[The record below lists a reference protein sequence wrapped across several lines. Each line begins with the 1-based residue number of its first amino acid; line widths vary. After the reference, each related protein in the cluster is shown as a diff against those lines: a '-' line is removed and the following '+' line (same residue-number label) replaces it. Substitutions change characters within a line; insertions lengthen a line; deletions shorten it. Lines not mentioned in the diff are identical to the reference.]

1 MRVRREKMQLSI
13 GIGNSSKIDG
23 YEAGFEAASIVKEQL
38 IGDSPDFVFVFSSI
52 GYEHQ
57 DILDAVAEV
66 LGDMPQSGA
75 TFGGIIGREFVDESM
90 YAVQIAGLKSNTIQF
105 YNFKSANA
113 VNQPFQAG
121 ENIGQRVAAVAQDGN
136 RVLFLFPD
144 FRTNL
149 TRLFDGIEKHCNIP
163 FIGGGSGDN
172 LKFQQCYQFH
182 DGEVME
188 NACCAVLMVGDFELM
203 TIVTHGSE
211 PLSDAQIVTK
221 CTGNVIYE
229 IDDKPALDVASE
241 GLGQA
246 ITPENITSAICLM
259 GIGFKTAYSPN
270 LLSPYIVHAIHG
282 FNFNNGSCIVQTE
295 VTSGSEIRFMRR
307 DPHGVLE
314 SARVGAEKLSK
325 ELDSLNVTPKFICQ
339 FDCAGR
345 GKCFVGDDVHKG
357 IAMVQ
362 EAFKHSIPWM
372 GSFAFGE
379 ISSIKGKNY
388 FYNYT
393 ATLSAFY

>member
-1 MRVRREKMQLSI
+1 MQLSI
-13 GIGNSSKIDG
+13 GIGNSCNIDG
-23 YEAGFEAASIVKEQL
+23 YEAGLEAASTVMEQL
-38 IGDSPDFVFVFSSI
+38 GADTPDFVFVFSNI
-52 GYEHQ
+52 GYELQ
-57 DILDAVAEV
+57 DILDAVAEI
-66 LGDMPQSGA
+66 LGDVPLSGA

-90 YAVQIAGLKSNTIQF
+90 YAVQVVGLKSNTIQF
-105 YNFKSANA
+105 YNFQGTN
-113 VNQPFQAG
+113 VIDQPLQAG
-121 ENIGQRVAAVAQDGN
+121 EDIGQQVAAIAQDGN

-149 TRLFDGIEKHCNIP
+149 NSLFEGIEKHCNLP

-182 DGEVME
+182 NGEVME
-188 NACCAVLMVGDFELM
+188 SACCAVLMVGDFELM

-211 PLSDAQIVTK
+211 PLSDARVLTK

-241 GLGQA
+241 GLGQE
-246 ITPENITSAICLM
+246 ITPENMTSAIMLM

-270 LLSPYIVHAIHG
+270 LLSPYIIRAIHG
-282 FNFNNGSCIVQTE
+282 FNFDKGSCIVQTE
-295 VTSGSEIRFMRR
+295 VKMGSEIRFMRR
-307 DPHGVLE
+307 DPHSVLE
-314 SARVGAEKLSK
+314 SARSGAEKLSK
-325 ELDSLNVTPKFICQ
+325 ALYSLNVTPKLICQ

-345 GKCFVGDDVHKG
+345 GKCFVGDDVYKG
-357 IAMVQ
+357 MAVVQ
-362 EAFKHSIPWM
+362 EAFKHTVPWM

-393 ATLSAFY
+393 ATLTAFY

>member
-1 MRVRREKMQLSI
+1 MQLSI

-23 YEAGFEAASIVKEQL
+23 YEAGYEAASTVKEQL
-38 IGDSPDFVFVFSSI
+38 GADDPDFVFVFSNI
-52 GYEHQ
+52 GYEQQ
-57 DILDAVAEV
+57 DILDAVAEI
-66 LGDMPQSGA
+66 LGDVPLSGA

-90 YAVQIAGLKSNTIQF
+90 YAVQIVGFKSNTIQF
-105 YNFKSANA
+105 YNFQGAN
-113 VNQPFQAG
+113 VVDQPLQAG
-121 ENIGQRVAAVAQDGN
+121 ENIGQQAAAVAKEGN
-136 RVLFLFPD
+136 RILFLFPD

-149 TRLFDGIEKHCNIP
+149 TSLFEGIEKHCNLP

-172 LKFQQCYQFH
+172 LMFQQCYQFH

-188 NACCAVLMVGDFELM
+188 SACCAVLMVGDFELI

-211 PLSDAQIVTK
+211 PLSDARVVTK
-221 CTGNVIYE
+221 SIGNVIYE

-241 GLGQA
+241 GFGQE
-246 ITPENITSAICLM
+246 ITPENMPFAICLM
-259 GIGFKTAYSPN
+259 GIGFKTTYSPN

-282 FNFNNGSCIVQTE
+282 FNFDNGSCVVQTE
-295 VTSGSEIRFMRR
+295 VTVGSEIRFMRR
-307 DPHGVLE
+307 DPNSVLE
-314 SARVGAEKLSK
+314 SARAGAERLNNA
-325 ELDSLNVTPKFICQ
+325 LDSLNVTPKLICQ

-362 EAFKHSIPWM
+362 EAFKHTVPWM

-388 FYNYT
+388 FCNYT
-393 ATLSAFY
+393 ATLSAFF